1 MTYPPQGYPPPAGGP
16 FPGGPY
22 GGNQYPSG
30 PPGPYQ
36 VSGYPPGNQFAWG
49 APPPPPRR
57 NNRKWLVLAVVAVV
71 VIASVGV
78 GAGLSAFKSRDS
90 KSGPTTTASGPPAS
104 PLPDAPAPLGALRPP
119 RDIQMASLEQP
130 ISDPKWSY
138 RTDALPNLLGGD
150 AHTIVAG
157 LEDVGLIALD
167 TASGTPRWP
176 DPVSPS
182 DVDLKKLNHGNCVI
196 DRAATTI
203 GCALSTGNGLEEVL
217 IFLDTATG
225 AEKHHEIAAGNLG
238 ADLYSAG
245 DGFVAT
251 AGGELVAYRSDGT
264 EIWRADNRSN
274 DGVDVYGDQ
283 SVITITVAGRPGR
296 VLDANTGRTIVEAP
310 VVDSGT
316 AFASGFAL
324 SDGSA
329 IDFYDFTGAKTA
341 STAADGFR
349 LIDNDQRFTASSGT
363 YYPVGFNPSSGGLRA
378 YDPATGAIL
387 WSVGMVS
394 PSQTAKVVGFGSG
407 KTCFIGLLDERS
419 VTLSTQECGTVSTNV
434 YLSIKTNFPDQIR
447 AWAQGYD
454 GQRVLVGGSE
464 TTHLVRCL
472 DVVSGQEVWEEQ
484 KNDMVGAEWLGNG
497 LFSAST
503 GGLQGVHRWA

>member
-1 MTYPPQGYPPPAGGP
+1 M
-16 FPGGPY
+16 
-22 GGNQYPSG
+22 
-30 PPGPYQ
+30 
-36 VSGYPPGNQFAWG
+36 
-49 APPPPPRR
+49 
-57 NNRKWLVLAVVAVV
+57 VLAVVAVV
-71 VIASVGV
+71 VIASLGV
-78 GAGLSAFKSRDS
+78 GAGLWAFKSRDS
-90 KSGPTTTASGPPAS
+90 KSGPTATASGPSAS

-138 RTDALPNLLGGD
+138 RTDARPELLGGD
-150 AHTIVAG
+150 SHTTVAG

-176 DPVSPS
+176 GPVSPA
-182 DVDLKKLNHGNCVI
+182 DVDLKKFNHGNCVI

-203 GCALSTGNGLEEVL
+203 GCALSTGDDLEEVL

-225 AEKHHEIAAGNLG
+225 AEKHHEIAAGNVG

-251 AGGELVAYRSDGT
+251 TDGELVGYRSDGT
-264 EIWRADNRSN
+264 EIWRADNRIN
-274 DGVDVYGDQ
+274 GGVDVYGDQ
-283 SVITITVAGRPGR
+283 AVIIVAVTGGPGR
-296 VLDANTGRTIVEAP
+296 VLDANSGRTLVHAP
-310 VVDSGT
+310 VVDSST

-324 SDGSA
+324 SDGAA

-349 LIDNDQRFTASSGT
+349 LIDNDQHFTASSGT
-363 YYPVGFNPSSGGLRA
+363 YYPVSFNPSRGGLRA
-378 YDPATGAIL
+378 YDPATGATL

-407 KTCFIGLLDERS
+407 KTCFIGLLDDRDERS
-419 VTLSTQECGTVSTNV
+419 VTLSTQECGISSTNV
-434 YLSIKTNFPDQIR
+434 YLSMSADFREQIGT
-447 AWAQGYD
+447 WIQGYD
-454 GQRVLVGGSE
+454 GERVLVDAGK
-464 TTHLVRCL
+464 TTHLVRCV
-472 DVVSGQEVWEEQ
+472 DVASGQEVWEGRT
-484 KNDMVGAEWLGNG
+484 NDMIGAQWLGNG